1 MEFSEQIREIRK
13 ENYLTQE
20 EMAAR
25 LHVTR
30 QAISNWENGK
40 NLPDIE
46 MLMEISRT
54 FQVSLDRL
62 IFGGVRVGQ

>member
-1 MEFSEQIREIRK
+1 MRKGMEFSEQIRKIRK
-13 ENYLTQE
+13 ENHLTQE

-54 FQVSLDRL
+54 F
-62 IFGGVRVGQ
+62 